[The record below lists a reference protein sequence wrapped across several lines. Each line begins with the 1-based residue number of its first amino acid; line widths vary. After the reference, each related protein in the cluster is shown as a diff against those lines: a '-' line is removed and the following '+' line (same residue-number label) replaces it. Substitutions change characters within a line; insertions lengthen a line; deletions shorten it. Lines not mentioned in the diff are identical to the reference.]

1 MIVVVD
7 ASVALKWFL
16 KQHQDEPDTVPA
28 TKILLGIHGDRVRM
42 VEPPHFLAEVMSV
55 LARRYPES
63 ALQDLEDLVQI
74 KWEIAESVPIYSLA
88 MKLSTLLQHH
98 MFDTLYHATS
108 LLTKGATLVTADDRY
123 YAKAKGHGSIVRLSD
138 FALPGMTGEAPL
150 H

>member
-1 MIVVVD
+1 MIE
-7 ASVALKWFL
+7 SGWLSRLTFL
-16 KQHQDEPDTVPA
+16 RKSC
-28 TKILLGIHGDRVRM
+28 LFWRGDI
-42 VEPPHFLAEVMSV
+42 A
-55 LARRYPES
+55 ES

-74 KWEIAESVPIYSLA
+74 KWEIAESVRIYSLA

-123 YAKAKGHGSIVRLSD
+123 YAKAKGQGSIVRLSD